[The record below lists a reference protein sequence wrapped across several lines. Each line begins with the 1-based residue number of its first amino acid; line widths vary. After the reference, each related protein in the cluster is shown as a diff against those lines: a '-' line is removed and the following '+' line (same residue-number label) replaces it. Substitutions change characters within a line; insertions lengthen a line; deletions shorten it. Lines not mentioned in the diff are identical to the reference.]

1 MYFCLFLFI
10 SHYKC
15 FFSIKVRNVL
25 NRLYIKLAMDG
36 FFCILSAK
44 TNTFSSIS
52 KSLYNFFFFGSYF
65 FDRIYRV
72 YCVFFSLHYP
82 VKVEKG
88 PNFFAC
94 QKFFF
99 NVVWAITTFFA
110 YNVVHIFFCFFYVL
124 FHRNVGPS
132 FAVPV
137 F

>member
-1 MYFCLFLFI
+1 MPWTDFFVFFWPKLIPFHQSPNLCTIFSFL
-10 SHYKC
+10 
-15 FFSIKVRNVL
+15 VR
-25 NRLYIKLAMDG
+25 I
-36 FFCILSAK
+36 
-44 TNTFSSIS
+44 
-52 KSLYNFFFFGSYF
+52 F

-110 YNVVHIFFCFFYVL
+110 YNVVHIFFVSFMFYFIVMLARLLQYL
-124 FHRNVGPS
+124 FSRTHGVNINFWGVEFDNQKHVSRS
-132 FAVPV
+132 CSV
-137 F
+137 FS